1 MPIFIFR
8 TICKRSDAAFLTHP
22 RQNPQDR
29 LDRSCPANAQG
40 ALLFMPT
47 KLYVGNLA
55 YAVTQ
60 EDLAELFGQAGKVE
74 SAVVVTDKFSGQS
87 RGFGFVE
94 MVEAADA
101 ATAIQSLND
110 TDLKGRR
117 IKIDEARASSGPRG
131 GGGGGGGDRRRG
143 AGGGGGGGGRNRW

>member
-1 MPIFIFR
+1 
-8 TICKRSDAAFLTHP
+8 
-22 RQNPQDR
+22 
-29 LDRSCPANAQG
+29 
-40 ALLFMPT
+40 MPT

-60 EDLAELFGQAGKVE
+60 EDLAELFAQAGKVE

-94 MVEAADA
+94 MAEAADA
-101 ATAIQSLND
+101 ATAISTLND

-117 IKIDEARASSGPRG
+117 IKIDEARASTGGPRG

-143 AGGGGGGGGRNRW
+143 GGGGGGGREGGGGGGNRNRW